1 MKMLVIKLDFN
12 WIYTILL
19 INLNKILSSLFIY
32 KNVILKILITMKIMQ
47 KLRQDCKACN
57 PICAILN
64 HKNCVIIN
72 KLDKN
77 ILWFF
82 FAQIICIIKLV
93 K

>member
-1 MKMLVIKLDFN
+1 
-12 WIYTILL
+12 
-19 INLNKILSSLFIY
+19 
-32 KNVILKILITMKIMQ
+32 MKIMQ

-77 ILWFF
+77 IL
-82 FAQIICIIKLV
+82 
-93 K
+93 